1 MKKLISFLLCLAF
14 VLPLLGCHGAIN
26 QEPATEPVAGYDLP
40 DNFDTTRRHEITF
53 WAKNDTNLTQVSIY
67 KKAIADFEALYPNI
81 HVSLK
86 LYTDYGRIY
95 NDVITNISTNTT
107 PNVCITY
114 PDHIATYLTGQDVVV
129 PLDNLFAHEK
139 YGLGGS
145 ELLFDGPTQEEII
158 PKFLEEGKIGGVSYA
173 IPFMRSTEACYINKT
188 YVEKLGYT
196 LPETL
201 TWDFIWEVSDAAAKK
216 DANGNYLVNGQKVM
230 IPFIYKSTDNMMIQ
244 MLQQKNA
251 GYSTDNAEVLLFND
265 TTKELLYTIADHVES
280 RAFSTFK
287 ISSYPA
293 DYLNAGQCIFAIDST
308 AGATWMGSEAPLID
322 ISEDQ
327 LVKFEI
333 AVKEIPQFDTENP
346 KMISQGP
353 SMCLFNKEDPQE
365 VLASWLFMQYL
376 LTNEVQIAYSQ
387 TEGYLP
393 VTSKAHNSA
402 EYQDYLSRSGE
413 DNDLYYHVKI
423 DAAKLLL
430 RNTGNTFVTPVFNG
444 SASLRDAAGQL
455 IENVAKSVRRKQT
468 VDEEYMQKLYTDVT
482 ALYRLDQIQQNG
494 GSQKDFGPMPAMS
507 VILLIT
513 LGATWVCIGIY
524 SIYQSKRKK

>member
-1 MKKLISFLLCLAF
+1 
-14 VLPLLGCHGAIN
+14 
-26 QEPATEPVAGYDLP
+26 
-40 DNFDTTRRHEITF
+40 
-53 WAKNDTNLTQVSIY
+53 
-67 KKAIADFEALYPNI
+67 
-81 HVSLK
+81 
-86 LYTDYGRIY
+86 
-95 NDVITNISTNTT
+95 
-107 PNVCITY
+107 
-114 PDHIATYLTGQDVVV
+114 
-129 PLDNLFAHEK
+129 
-139 YGLGGS
+139 
-145 ELLFDGPTQEEII
+145 
-158 PKFLEEGKIGGVSYA
+158 
-173 IPFMRSTEACYINKT
+173 
-188 YVEKLGYT
+188 
-196 LPETL
+196 
-201 TWDFIWEVSDAAAKK
+201 
-216 DANGNYLVNGQKVM
+216 
-230 IPFIYKSTDNMMIQ
+230 
-244 MLQQKNA
+244 
-251 GYSTDNAEVLLFND
+251 
-265 TTKELLYTIADHVES
+265 
-280 RAFSTFK
+280 
-287 ISSYPA
+287 
-293 DYLNAGQCIFAIDST
+293 
-308 AGATWMGSEAPLID
+308 MGSEAPLID